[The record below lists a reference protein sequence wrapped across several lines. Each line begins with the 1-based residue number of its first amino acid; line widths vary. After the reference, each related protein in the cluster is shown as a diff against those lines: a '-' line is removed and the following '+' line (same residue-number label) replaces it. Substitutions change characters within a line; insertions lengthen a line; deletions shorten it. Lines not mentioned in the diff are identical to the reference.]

1 MKGRYQYMS
10 NIFDQFLDELA
21 AAEGLSVDAGETEFA
36 ENNEAIESNV
46 DTENNE
52 TTVEE
57 APVEEVGAEETAEE
71 SVTEE
76 ESTTEEVKED
86 EKVDE
91 DAADGAE
98 EKTAEEETP
107 VVDEAAEEAALLADT
122 DVAEESVTE
131 VEIDPDEF
139 LTEGMESAILLDVLR
154 ETCTKEEFSE
164 FLAENKTDLELYGL
178 INFSALATE
187 SYAGEDGELEEAS
200 EARNIV
206 RLNKQAQI
214 SREEARISI
223 GLAKKSGDALYK
235 YYHKYAELKRKF
247 RDKIYEKY
255 NGRAKG
261 LARKAV
267 MNSRNK
273 ASVMNSKTG
282 STIINKIDSRIKD
295 LDKKGRN
302 NEAVKKPVR

>member
-21 AAEGLSVDAGETEFA
+21 AAEGLTVDAGETEFA

-46 DTENNE
+46 EVENTETPVEDEAPATEGDETVEDAAPTEVEGEANTEDTITDADDTE
-52 TTVEE
+52 TT
-57 APVEEVGAEETAEE
+57 
-71 SVTEE
+71 VTEE
-76 ESTTEEVKED
+76 EVPT
-86 EKVDE
+86 
-91 DAADGAE
+91 
-98 EKTAEEETP
+98 
-107 VVDEAAEEAALLADT
+107 VDEAAEEAALLAGT

-139 LTEGMESAILLDVLR
+139 LTEGMESKLLLDVLR
-154 ETCTKEEFSE
+154 ETCTKEEFTS
-164 FLAENKTDLELYGL
+164 FINENKTELELYGL
-178 INFSALATE
+178 VNFSALATE
-187 SYAGEDGELEEAS
+187 SFTNDDDDLEEAT

-223 GLAKKSGDALYK
+223 GLAKKSNDALYK

-255 NGRAKG
+255 NGRARG

>member
-1 MKGRYQYMS
+1 MS

-21 AAEGLSVDAGETEFA
+21 AAEGLTVDAGETEFA

-46 DTENNE
+46 EVENTETPVEDEAPATEGDETVEDVAPTEVEAEANTEDTITDADDTE
-52 TTVEE
+52 TTVIE
-57 APVEEVGAEETAEE
+57 EEVPT
-71 SVTEE
+71 
-76 ESTTEEVKED
+76 
-86 EKVDE
+86 
-91 DAADGAE
+91 
-98 EKTAEEETP
+98 
-107 VVDEAAEEAALLADT
+107 VDEAAEEAALLAGT

-139 LTEGMESAILLDVLR
+139 LTEGMESKLLLDVLR
-154 ETCTKEEFSE
+154 ETCTKEEFTS
-164 FLAENKTDLELYGL
+164 FINENKTELELYGL
-178 INFSALATE
+178 VNFSALATE
-187 SYAGEDGELEEAS
+187 SFTNDDEDLEEAT

-223 GLAKKSGDALYK
+223 GLAKKSNDALYK

-255 NGRAKG
+255 NGRARG

>member
-1 MKGRYQYMS
+1 MS

-21 AAEGLSVDAGETEFA
+21 AAEGLTVDAGETEFA

-46 DTENNE
+46 EVENTETPAEDEAPATEGDETVEDAAPSEVEAEANTEDTITDADDTE
-52 TTVEE
+52 TT
-57 APVEEVGAEETAEE
+57 
-71 SVTEE
+71 VTEE
-76 ESTTEEVKED
+76 EVPTI
-86 EKVDE
+86 
-91 DAADGAE
+91 
-98 EKTAEEETP
+98 
-107 VVDEAAEEAALLADT
+107 DEAAEEAALLAGT

-139 LTEGMESAILLDVLR
+139 LTEGMESKLLLDVLR
-154 ETCTKEEFSE
+154 ETCTKEEFTS
-164 FLAENKTDLELYGL
+164 FINENKTELELYGL
-178 INFSALATE
+178 VNFSALATE
-187 SYAGEDGELEEAS
+187 SFTNDDEDLEEAT

-223 GLAKKSGDALYK
+223 GLAKKSNDALYK

-255 NGRAKG
+255 NGRARG

>member
-1 MKGRYQYMS
+1 MS

-21 AAEGLSVDAGETEFA
+21 VAEGLTVDAGETEFA

-46 DTENNE
+46 DAEVNE
-52 TTVEE
+52 TGDVSEE
-57 APVEEVGAEETAEE
+57 APVVDEAASDNET
-71 SVTEE
+71 VTEE
-76 ESTTEEVKED
+76 APVDEVKDDAEAD
-86 EKVDE
+86 ETG
-91 DAADGAE
+91 DASE
-98 EKTAEEETP
+98 EAP
-107 VVDEAAEEAALLADT
+107 VVDEAAEEAALLAGT
-122 DVAEESVTE
+122 EVAEESVTE

-139 LTEGMESAILLDVLR
+139 LTEGLESALLLDVLK
-154 ETCTKEEFSE
+154 ETCTKEEFDT
-164 FLAENKTDLELYGL
+164 FLAENRTDLELYGL
-178 INFSALATE
+178 VNFSALASE
-187 SYAGEDGELEEAS
+187 SYTGEEGELEEAS

-206 RLNKQAQI
+206 RLNRQAQI

-223 GLAKKSGDALYK
+223 GLAKKSNDALYK

-255 NGRAKG
+255 NARAKG